1 MVITVPDD
9 ELGSAADPLAAA
21 LLAVADHADLL
32 GRLGGQLGDIGSRL
46 QALERR
52 RDEQPE
58 ASGYTPIPGPRWWML
73 PREDRLEAVQR
84 LAAWVD
90 QVYAPSYG
98 HLARMLSSCWREHDL
113 CLFILDFA
121 SELHSVLYLRPSRSA
136 RTLAD
141 QAEFSLRI
149 LPAAAEL
156 MRAETTRCDHPQGL
170 ARSSPLATR
179 PMKGT
184 WPAGANAHSAARPH
198 PAPGGRS

>member
-1 MVITVPDD
+1 MTVREDD
-9 ELGSAADPLAAA
+9 LPSVADPLAAA
-21 LLAVADHADLL
+21 LLAIADHGELL
-32 GRLGGQLGDIGSRL
+32 ARLGGQVGDLGTRL

-52 RDEQPE
+52 RDEQPD
-58 ASGYTPIPGPRWWML
+58 AAGYTPMAAPKWWML
-73 PREDRLEAVQR
+73 PREARLEAVER

-90 QVYAPSYG
+90 QVYARSYG
-98 HLARMLSSCWREHDL
+98 HLARMLASCWRDHDL

-156 MRAETTRCDHPQGL
+156 MQAETARCDHLQGQ
-170 ARSSPLATR
+170 ARSSTLATHLTT
-179 PMKGT
+179 GT
-184 WPAGANAHSAARPH
+184 WFVGASAGATARSH
-198 PAPGGRS
+198 PAAGDR

>member
-1 MVITVPDD
+1 MTVPDG
-9 ELGSAADPLAAA
+9 ELASAADPLAAV

-32 GRLGGQLGDIGSRL
+32 ARLGGQLGDLGSRL

-52 RDEQPE
+52 RDGQPD
-58 ASGYTPIPGPRWWML
+58 ASGYTPIPAPRWWML

-90 QVYAPSYG
+90 QVYARSYG

-113 CLFILDFA
+113 CLFILDFV
-121 SELHSVLYLRPSRSA
+121 SELHSVLYMQPSRSA

-156 MRAETTRCDHPQGL
+156 MQAETTRCDHPQGH

-179 PMKGT
+179 PRTGT
-184 WPAGANAHSAARPH
+184 WPAGASVHSATRPH
-198 PAPGGRS
+198 QVPRGRS